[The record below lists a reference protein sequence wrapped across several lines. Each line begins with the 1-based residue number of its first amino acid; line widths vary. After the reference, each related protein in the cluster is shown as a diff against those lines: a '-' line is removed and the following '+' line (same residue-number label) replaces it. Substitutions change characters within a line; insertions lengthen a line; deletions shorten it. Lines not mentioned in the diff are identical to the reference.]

1 MAELNLSVNFTQPI
15 SHRELIRILSPAYE
29 LNPGDRLN
37 LSIDLSANM
46 VHSDSLLIVA
56 SGVNHL
62 RKDNVEVVITIHG
75 ESTYASR
82 VNFYQLIDMPFDEQ
96 FVRRN
101 NSGRFIELKSFDK
114 DSLYPLQDELN
125 MILYQNGGINKEVLQ
140 LLFYCLSEIMDNIIV
155 HSGLEK
161 GWVSAQYYPN
171 KHEIR
176 LTICDNGNGIHHSLT
191 SNPKSKFK
199 DVSEQEA
206 LDLCIQ
212 RGVTNGEG
220 LGFGLFAS
228 SQFILKN
235 TGDLLIY
242 SGNHYLLAHNAKYQ
256 VHEGDYYKGT
266 LVSMRINTDIPV
278 DYKSIMPAHHT
289 LPDDYD
295 FFIDKYFGE
304 NDELW

>member
-1 MAELNLSVNFTQPI
+1 MAELNLSINFTQPI
-15 SHRELIRILSPAYE
+15 AHRELIGILSPAYQ

-37 LSIDLSANM
+37 LSISLSNNM

-56 SGVNHL
+56 SGIDHMRQDGV
-62 RKDNVEVVITIHG
+62 DVQITIQG

-82 VNFYQLIDMPFDEQ
+82 INFYRLIDVPFNEQ
-96 FVRRN
+96 FIRRN
-101 NSGRFIELKSFDK
+101 NAGRFIELKSFDK

-171 KHEIR
+171 RHEIR
-176 LTICDNGNGIHHSLT
+176 LTICDHGDGIHHSLT
-191 SNPKSKFK
+191 HNPKSRYKE
-199 DVSEQEA
+199 VTEPEA

-220 LGFGLFAS
+220 LGFGLFAT

-235 TGDLLIY
+235 DGDLLIY
-242 SGNHYLLAHNAKYQ
+242 SGNHYLLAHHGDYQ
-256 VHEGDYYKGT
+256 IHEGNYYKGT
-266 LVSMRINTDIPV
+266 LVSLRINTDVPV

-304 NDELW
+304 NNELW

>member
-1 MAELNLSVNFTQPI
+1 MADLNLSINFTQPI
-15 SHRELIRILSPAYE
+15 SHRGLIHIFSPAYVLE
-29 LNPGDRLN
+29 PGDNLN
-37 LSIDLSANM
+37 LVIRLSNNM

-56 SGVNHL
+56 SGINHL
-62 RKDNVEVVITIHG
+62 RQNGIVVNITIDG

-82 VNFYQLIDMPFDEQ
+82 INFYQLIDVPFEEQ

-101 NSGRFIELKSFDK
+101 NAGRFIELKSFDK
-114 DSLYPLQDELN
+114 DTLYPLQDELN

-155 HSGLEK
+155 HSGLER
-161 GWVSAQYYPN
+161 GWLSAQYYPN
-171 KHEIR
+171 QHEIR
-176 LTICDNGNGIHHSLT
+176 LTICDTGDGIHHSLT
-191 SNPKSKFK
+191 SNPKSRYKE
-199 DVSEQEA
+199 VSEAEA

-242 SGNHYLLAHNAKYQ
+242 SGNHYLLAHNGEYQ
-256 VHEGDYYKGT
+256 VHEGDFYKGT

-304 NDELW
+304 NNELW